1 LFTMPSTRRKPGNPT
16 SAARAQQPLSFN
28 SRSNKITKPSVT
40 AASKNIDK
48 VNTKKLAEAAEKS
61 SPSPAVED
69 VDVQVTEQPTTAE
82 LAIRS
87 QAETGKKE
95 RADAESRASKV
106 TDAQI
111 KRYWKKKE
119 EERKAPRVH
128 QQGLSV
134 EEKVLREFDLS
145 SQFGPC
151 VGIARTKRW
160 KRAEGL
166 GLQPPLEVLAVL
178 LKAESK
184 SSVQVQKAYVDELM
198 SSKFITS

>member
-1 LFTMPSTRRKPGNPT
+1 MPATRRKSGNTT
-16 SAARAQQPLSFN
+16 SAARSQQPLSFN
-28 SRSNKITKPSVT
+28 ARSNKITKPSVS
-40 AASKNIDK
+40 AASKNLDK
-48 VNTKKLAEAAEKS
+48 ANTKQLAEAAEIA
-61 SPSPAVED
+61 SPSPAAEE
-69 VDVQVTEQPTTAE
+69 VDIQIKEQPTTAE

-87 QAETGKKE
+87 QVEAEKKE
-95 RADAESRASKV
+95 RSDAEAKATKI
-106 TDAQI
+106 TDAQV

-160 KRAEGL
+160 KRAEAL
-166 GLQPPLEVLAVL
+166 GLKPPLEVLAVL
-178 LKAESK
+178 LKADNK
-184 SSVQVQKAYVDELM
+184 NSVQVQRAYVDELM

>member
-1 LFTMPSTRRKPGNPT
+1 MPATRRKPGNAT
-16 SAARAQQPLSFN
+16 SAARSQQPLSFN
-28 SRSNKITKPSVT
+28 ARSNKITKPSIS
-40 AASKNIDK
+40 ASSKNLDK
-48 VNTKKLAEAAEKS
+48 ANTKKLAEAAEIA
-61 SPSPAVED
+61 SPSPAAEE
-69 VDVQVTEQPTTAE
+69 VDVQIKEQLTTAE

-87 QAETGKKE
+87 QVEAETKE
-95 RADAESRASKV
+95 RTDAEAKASKI
-106 TDAQI
+106 TDAQV

-151 VGIARTKRW
+151 VGIVRTKRW
-160 KRAEGL
+160 KRAEAL

-178 LKAESK
+178 LKGDNKNSA
-184 SSVQVQKAYVDELM
+184 QVQRAYVDELM

>member
-1 LFTMPSTRRKPGNPT
+1 MPSTRRKSGNPT
-16 SAARAQQPLSFN
+16 STARAQQPLSFN
-28 SRSNKITKPSVT
+28 SRSNKIIKPSVA

-48 VNTKKLAEAAEKS
+48 FNSKKLAEAAEIS
-61 SPSPAVED
+61 SPSPAVEEEE
-69 VDVQVTEQPTTAE
+69 VDVRVTEQPPRAE

-87 QAETGKKE
+87 QVETEKKE
-95 RADAESRASKV
+95 RTDVESRAFNI

-160 KRAEGL
+160 KRAEAL

-178 LKAESK
+178 LKADSK
-184 SSVQVQKAYVDELM
+184 SSAQVQKAYVDELM

>member
-1 LFTMPSTRRKPGNPT
+1 MPAPRRKSGN
-16 SAARAQQPLSFN
+16 AASTARSQQPLSFHV
-28 SRSNKITKPSVT
+28 RSNKITKPSVS
-40 AASKNIDK
+40 AAAKSLDK
-48 VNTKKLAEAAEKS
+48 ADAKKLIEAAETA
-61 SPSPAVED
+61 SPSPAAEEA
-69 VDVQVTEQPTTAE
+69 DVQIEEEPTTAE

-87 QAETGKKE
+87 QVEAEKKE
-95 RADAESRASKV
+95 RTDAEVRASKI
-106 TDAQI
+106 TDAQV

-119 EERKAPRVH
+119 DERKAPRVH

-160 KRAEGL
+160 KRAEAL

-178 LKAESK
+178 LKAENKNSI
-184 SSVQVQKAYVDELM
+184 QVQRAYMDELIA
-198 SSKFITS
+198 SKFITS